1 MNPAEFTFS
10 ATLIGILVVVGLVII
25 AMGLFTVEQQN
36 RAIIERFGK
45 FSRVAG
51 PGLNVKIPIFEA
63 IAATINLMVNQVQ
76 LEADTKT
83 KDNVFVKIHF
93 AVNYRIEAGRET
105 LAYYGLADIQ
115 AQITAYALDSVR
127 SQVPKM
133 DLDHVFEL
141 KDDISNAIQEH
152 VGPAMGQYGIAIV
165 SCLVIDITP
174 AAQVVAAMND
184 IQAQARLQV
193 AAASKGEAEKI
204 LVIKRAEAE
213 AASKR
218 LQGEGIANQRKAIM
232 EGYQAS
238 VEEFQK
244 HVTGMPAGEIMQMLL
259 LTQYFDTLKEFGS
272 ASAAKVLLVPHS
284 PAAMKDFGDQ
294 IRNAVMIGQ
303 EMAETPEP
311 PPRPRGGSR
320 GGPPPSNPAPS
331 SGPGPGPTDD
341 GALSGAAPSGVSP
354 SSPWGRPA

>member
-1 MNPAEFTFS
+1 MILS
-10 ATLIGILVVVGLVII
+10 AGAFLLTVAVIGGIAII

-45 FSRVAG
+45 FARVAG
-51 PGLNVKIPIFEA
+51 PGLNLKIPVVERV
-63 IAATINLMVNQVQ
+63 AATINLMVDQVT

-83 KDNVFVKIHF
+83 KDNVFVKVHF
-93 AVNYRIEAGRET
+93 AVNYRIEQGRET
-105 LAYYGLADIQ
+105 LAYYGLSDVP
-115 AQITAYALDSVR
+115 AQIRAYALDSVR
-127 SQVPKM
+127 SHVPIM
-133 DLDHVFEL
+133 DLDHVFER
-141 KDDISNAIQEH
+141 KDDIANAIQQH
-152 VGPAMGQYGIAIV
+152 VGPAMGTYGIVIV

-174 AAQVVAAMND
+174 APQVVAAMND

-244 HVTGMPAGEIMQMLL
+244 HVSGVATAEVMQMLL
-259 LTQYFDTLKEFGS
+259 LTQYFDTLKEFGT
-272 ASAAKVLLVPHS
+272 APGAKVLLVPSS
-284 PAAMKDFGDQ
+284 PAAMKDFGEQ
-294 IRNAVMIGQ
+294 IRQAVAMGN
-303 EMAETPEP
+303 EM
-311 PPRPRGGSR
+311 
-320 GGPPPSNPAPS
+320 
-331 SGPGPGPTDD
+331 SGERRE
-341 GALSGAAPSGVSP
+341 A
-354 SSPWGRPA
+354 R

>member
-1 MNPAEFTFS
+1 MNPAEITLSMTFI
-10 ATLIGILVVVGLVII
+10 TILVII
-25 AMGLFTVEQQN
+25 VLVILAAGLFTVEQQN
-36 RAIIERFGK
+36 RAIVERFGK

-51 PGLNVKIPIFEA
+51 PGLNVKIPLFDRV
-63 IAATINLMVNQVQ
+63 AATINLMVNQVQ

-127 SQVPKM
+127 SQVPTM
-133 DLDHVFEL
+133 DLDHVFER
-141 KDDISNAIQEH
+141 KDDISVAIQEH
-152 VGPAMGQYGIAIV
+152 VGPAMGQYGIIIV

-204 LVIKRAEAE
+204 LVVKRAEAE

-218 LQGEGIANQRKAIM
+218 LQGEGIAGQRKAIM

-244 HVTGMPAGEIMQMLL
+244 HVSGVPAAEVMQMLL
-259 LTQYFDTLKEFGS
+259 LTQYFDTLKEFGTS
-272 ASAAKVLLVPHS
+272 TAAKVLLVPHS

-294 IRNAVMIGQ
+294 IRNAVLIGE
-303 EMAETPEP
+303 EMADVPEP
-311 PPRPRGGSR
+311 PARPRGAGHGGQG
-320 GGPPPSNPAPS
+320 GGPARPDQGAGAPPTSCSWNR
-331 SGPGPGPTDD
+331 
-341 GALSGAAPSGVSP
+341 GAS
-354 SSPWGRPA
+354 

>member
-1 MNPAEFTFS
+1 MNSVDLTVT
-10 ATLIGILVVVGLVII
+10 ATLLAVAVVLLLILLGS
-25 AMGLFTVEQQN
+25 GLFTVEQQN

-45 FSRVAG
+45 FARVGG
-51 PGLNVKIPIFEA
+51 PGLNIKIPLIERR
-63 IAATINLMVNQVQ
+63 AATINLQVDQ
-76 LEADTKT
+76 VTLEADTKT
-83 KDNVFVKIHF
+83 KDNVFVKVHF

-105 LAYYGLADIQ
+105 LAYYGLSDVPS
-115 AQITAYALDSVR
+115 QIRAYALDSVR
-127 SQVPKM
+127 SHVPIM
-133 DLDHVFEL
+133 DLDHVFER
-141 KDDISNAIQEH
+141 KDDIANAIQQH

-174 AAQVVAAMND
+174 APQVVAAMND

-232 EGYQAS
+232 EGYQFS

-244 HVTGMPAGEIMQMLL
+244 HVTGVPATEVMQMLL
-259 LTQYFDTLKEFGS
+259 LTQYFDTLREFGTS
-272 ASAAKVLLVPHS
+272 TSTKVLLVPHS

-294 IRNAVMIGQ
+294 IRQAVTIAQ
-303 EMAETPEP
+303 EM
-311 PPRPRGGSR
+311 
-320 GGPPPSNPAPS
+320 S
-331 SGPGPGPTDD
+331 S
-341 GALSGAAPSGVSP
+341 
-354 SSPWGRPA
+354 

>member
-10 ATLIGILVVVGLVII
+10 ATLVAILVIAGLVVL
-25 AMGLFTVEQQN
+25 AMGLFTVEQQD
-36 RAIIERFGK
+36 RALIERFGK

-51 PGLNVKIPIFEA
+51 PGLNVKVPVIERV
-63 IAATINLMVNQVQ
+63 AATINLMVNQVQ

-93 AVNYRIEAGRET
+93 AVNYRIEAGKET

-152 VGPAMGQYGIAIV
+152 VGPAMGQYGIVIV

-204 LVIKRAEAE
+204 LAIKRAEAE

-218 LQGEGIANQRKAIM
+218 LQGEGTANQRKAIM
-232 EGYQAS
+232 EGYQTS

-244 HVTGMPAGEIMQMLL
+244 HVTGMPAAEVMQMLL

-294 IRNAVMIGQ
+294 IRNAVMIGT
-303 EMAETPEP
+303 EMAETPEAPP
-311 PPRPRGGSR
+311 PPRGGGSR
-320 GGPPPSNPAPS
+320 GAPTRPAGPSPMSGE
-331 SGPGPGPTDD
+331 GPGATSG
-341 GALSGAAPSGVSP
+341 GAVPSAAG
-354 SSPWGRPA
+354 PWGQTT